1 MSNLYII
8 DHPLVQNKMALLR
21 NKNTNSKEFR
31 EVVGEVASLI
41 FYEATKSLPLKPVQV
56 ETPLGTADCNV
67 LESEIG
73 LVPILRAGIGMADS
87 IIKLI
92 PNAKIGHIGLY
103 RDPNTF
109 QPIEY
114 YCKLPK
120 SDENMEIIV
129 LDPMLATGGS
139 ASAAIQFIK
148 ERGFKNIKYLCLIVT
163 PEGVKRIQADH
174 PDVDVYAA
182 AMDRVLNEE
191 GYIVPGL
198 GDAGDRI
205 FGTK

>member
-1 MSNLYII
+1 MSSLYII

-41 FYEATKSLPLKPVQV
+41 FYEATKSLPLKDVQV
-56 ETPLGTADCNV
+56 ETPLGTAECKV

-87 IIKLI
+87 SIKRV

-103 RDPNTF
+103 RDPKTF

-148 ERGFKNIKYLCLIVT
+148 ERGFKNIK
-163 PEGVKRIQADH
+163 
-174 PDVDVYAA
+174 
-182 AMDRVLNEE
+182 
-191 GYIVPGL
+191 
-198 GDAGDRI
+198 
-205 FGTK
+205 